1 MRLDKGFQSF
11 DSNMKR
17 CLLYSHFL
25 DSQDDV
31 NVPETTTSVKMKNIS
46 VKFFA
51 FSAAGCLLRSSGEAP
66 EDREHPS
73 PEALGQWSDGASPIC
88 PSGRVC
94 WRSGPKRGSSSFIMD
109 SCRYWK
115 GLLFQTC
122 LRCNGATIFLLWSA
136 LTPPPP
142 KTNLDAHVEMNLKC
156 MYLYLLR
163 FIWIIYHPIATNTE
177 YQLANMGEK
186 RGEKAT
192 QGEYLKQVSNLRT
205 GSLNHHHMWIM
216 MAAWL

>member
-142 KTNLDAHVEMNLKC
+142 KTNLDAHVEMNLKS
-156 MYLYLLR
+156 MYVLIIFIEVYLDHLPPHR
-163 FIWIIYHPIATNTE
+163 HKYWIPASKH
-177 YQLANMGEK
+177 GGKK
-186 RGEKAT
+186 RGKGNTRRVLKA
-192 QGEYLKQVSNLRT
+192 GE
-205 GSLNHHHMWIM
+205 
-216 MAAWL
+216 